1 MKLLAA
7 CQTLETL
14 EALEKNRQA
23 ETSKRKVIKRVYSDT
38 SPPSCFF
45 HRPISTRIVMLLSA
59 TRQPPSSVPLNRAV
73 CPVRF
78 SVDRLGSGRRCA
90 NIGSK

>member
-7 CQTLETL
+7 CQTLETF

-45 HRPISTRIVMLLSA
+45 HRPISTRIVML
-59 TRQPPSSVPLNRAV
+59 
-73 CPVRF
+73 
-78 SVDRLGSGRRCA
+78 
-90 NIGSK
+90 